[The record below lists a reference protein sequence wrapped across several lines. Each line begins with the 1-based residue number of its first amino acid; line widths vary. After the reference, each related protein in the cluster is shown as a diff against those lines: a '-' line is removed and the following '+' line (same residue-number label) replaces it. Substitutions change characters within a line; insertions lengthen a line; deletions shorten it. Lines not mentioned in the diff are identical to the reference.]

1 MGGNVFADAIEF
13 DQTHIPG
20 IINEIDQVLDPIG
33 ALLHPIG
40 SGFKPVAGE
49 LSGDLDIMIDQAVL
63 SAYYKLDKPLDIK
76 RALEAEFK
84 AIGYETDIKGINVH
98 VRYPLA
104 EGSAQVDL
112 MVVKDAARVARLH
125 QHNIPPNSPYKG
137 VNKQLALW
145 WLAKQKG
152 YIYTAFTGLK
162 DADTKKFITNDL
174 SEIVKA
180 VISPNATEQDADS
193 FEDIIKALPDNEA
206 NAMITALK
214 ADPQWKEKATE
225 STQPLSFIREIH
237 ESRFTRNSQNVARL
251 SFTDCCERIYLTIL
265 VLEMMR
271 HSKSSKVW
279 IAKYAN
285 QTRGFEDF
293 KVFRLNGTD
302 LYNFMYLILSKDGY
316 KKLKDPDSAQKML
329 DGISIPRREL
339 NQYLV
344 DLAKSQGPS
353 RITSLLLKLETGLNI
368 TNPDYKNIR
377 RTLND
382 WPSLK
387 LRDKQIAATKLL
399 YAVRA
404 KLRATDVVDDFSRWV
419 QLTNAETY
427 DVVDTEPTVSVP
439 DISLSSQDISL
450 YRYLVGSGNLA
461 MLEQFLKHAKDGRS
475 ISAPMVKAYQP
486 IIQLIDDIV
495 QGGPGMVTNLKTLRS
510 RAQKRNK

>member
-13 DQTHIPG
+13 DQAIIPG
-20 IINEIDQVLDPIG
+20 IINEIDQVLDPLG
-33 ALLHPIG
+33 VLLYPIG
-40 SGFKPVAGE
+40 SGYTPTDGKT
-49 LSGDLDIMIDQAVL
+49 SGDLDIMIDQAAL
-63 SAYYKLDKPLDIK
+63 SAYYKVDQPIDIK
-76 RALEAEFK
+76 RALEADFK
-84 AIGYETDIKGINVH
+84 AIGYETAIKGINVH

-104 EGSAQVDL
+104 KGSAQVDL
-112 MVVKDAARVARLH
+112 MIVKEAAKVAKLH
-125 QHNIPPNSPYKG
+125 QHSIPPNSPYKG

-152 YIYTAFTGLK
+152 YIYAAFNGLK
-162 DADTKKFITNDL
+162 SAETKKFISNDL
-174 SEIVKA
+174 SEIVKLIIA
-180 VISPNATEQDADS
+180 PNATEQDAAS
-193 FEDIIKALPDNEA
+193 FEDIMNALPGNEA
-206 NAMITALK
+206 KAMLAALK
-214 ADPQWKEKATE
+214 TDPQWKEKTTE
-225 STQPLSFIREIH
+225 STQPLSFIREMH

-316 KKLKDPDSAQKML
+316 TKLKDPDTAKKML
-329 DGISIPRREL
+329 GSTNVPRREL

-344 DLAKSQGPS
+344 DLAKSEGPS
-353 RITSLLLKLETGLNI
+353 RITSLLLKLESGLNI

-387 LRDKQIAATKLL
+387 LKDKQIAATKLL

-427 DVVDTEPTVSVP
+427 NVVDNEPTVSVP
-439 DISLSSQDISL
+439 DISLASQDISL